1 MKMIVKALEVA
12 LNSLILM
19 KVVDYQFFKNF
30 CLFTEISR
38 NFK

>member
-1 MKMIVKALEVA
+1 MIVKALEVA

-19 KVVDYQFFKNF
+19 QVVDYQFLKNF

-38 NFK
+38 DFK